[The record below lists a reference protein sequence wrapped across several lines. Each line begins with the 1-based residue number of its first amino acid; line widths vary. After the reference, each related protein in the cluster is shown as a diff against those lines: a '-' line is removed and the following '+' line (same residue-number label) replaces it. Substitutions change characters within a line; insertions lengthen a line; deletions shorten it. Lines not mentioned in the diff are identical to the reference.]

1 VTPLFFVPLALFA
14 QTRIPSLRPMD
25 DATAQLEELY
35 GKVVTYE
42 EPPVPLMQQ
51 VFLMPAVGG
60 ANSNL
65 PADVNKMVS
74 AWRQQALVPHF
85 RLLTSRLGYHVVPVT
100 GAVLDARVTVPV
112 KSRTPE
118 EHMRALET
126 AVSVASGTMVDMG
139 GFGMRPGGF
148 DSVFDSYPQ
157 PFPWG
162 ASHMVARDALVNLL
176 LRSATT
182 FTWHMKC
189 QASPSPFSR
198 LCALN
203 PGRIPRN

>member
-1 VTPLFFVPLALFA
+1 VTPFFLVALTLVPSPRA
-14 QTRIPSLRPMD
+14 MD
-25 DATAQLEELY
+25 DACARMEALY
-35 GKVVTYE
+35 GNVVTYE
-42 EPPVPLMQQ
+42 EPPADFTHQ
-51 VFLMPAVGG
+51 VFLMPAIRG
-60 ANSNL
+60 
-65 PADVNKMVS
+65 PADVSKIVD

-85 RLLTSRLGYHVVPVT
+85 RLLTSKLGYHVVPVT
-100 GAVLDARVTVPV
+100 GGVLDGRVTIPV
-112 KSRTPE
+112 VARTPE

-126 AVSVASGTMVDMG
+126 AVSVASGTMVDMS

-148 DSVFDSYPQ
+148 DDAFGANPGR
-157 PFPWG
+157 FPWG

-189 QASPSPFSR
+189 QASPSFFTR

-203 PGRIPRN
+203 LAKIPRPQ